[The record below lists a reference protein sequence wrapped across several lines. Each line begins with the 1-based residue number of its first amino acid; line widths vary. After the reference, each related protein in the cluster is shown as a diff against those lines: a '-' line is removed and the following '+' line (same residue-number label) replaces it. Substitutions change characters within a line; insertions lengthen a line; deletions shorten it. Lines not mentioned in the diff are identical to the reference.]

1 MFTLVKMGVLS
12 KGCSMGVIQQ
22 YRTVEKKAFCV
33 LAGLAELGNVTP
45 ASHFQ
50 LVSMAWPAC
59 SLAVMAMAF
68 LCSLLL
74 RSLERKKLL
83 QVFTGVG
90 GWGGWGRWGGSQRV
104 LETSLSHVGL

>member
-33 LAGLAELGNVTP
+33 LAGLYRSAELGNVTP

-83 QVFTGVG
+83 QVFTGG
-90 GWGGWGRWGGSQRV
+90 GGGGVVHRES
-104 LETSLSHVGL
+104 